1 MYQFVSLATSYLVP
15 VIIVLTI
22 LSLYEKI
29 KRGEADK
36 MVHYYGYALVVQFT
50 GYGLVAFMN
59 FCQTQ
64 GWPLPFDVETY
75 VVLGATLLTDLV
87 FFTYGLTYRY
97 MQTLH
102 GNQQLTLDLL
112 RSQQEAQQQV
122 IHSLEDERQRL
133 AQDLHDDVG
142 PLLATAKGYLSR
154 LTLNN
159 QAPPL
164 QRAQALLDE
173 AADELRLLSHELLPR
188 QLAQSGLAPALA
200 EACRQAARRGIPVEF
215 VTLGQAQPL
224 DARRE
229 KMLFSLA
236 VQLIRAAQQRP
247 RASGVTVQL
256 LYHQDQA
263 NLSVEDD
270 GQPADLAASGEL
282 NLSTKADLLG
292 SSLLL
297 DATEAGNSV
306 MLGIPVT
313 NPALT

>member
-1 MYQFVSLATSYLVP
+1 MYQFVSQATSYLVP

-22 LSLYEKI
+22 LSLYEKK

-36 MVHYYGYALVVQFT
+36 MVRYYSYALAVQFT

-59 FCQTQ
+59 FCQAH
-64 GWPLPFDVETY
+64 GWALPFEVETY
-75 VVLGATLLTDLV
+75 VVLGATLLIDLV

-97 MQTLH
+97 MQTQH
-102 GNQQLTLDLL
+102 GNQQLALNLL
-112 RSQQEAQQQV
+112 QNQQEAQQQV
-122 IHSLEDERQRL
+122 IHSLEVERQRL

-154 LTLNN
+154 LTRTDPR
-159 QAPPL
+159 PPL

-173 AADELRLLSHELLPR
+173 AADELRLLSHELQPR
-188 QLAQSGLAPALA
+188 QLAQSGLASTLA

-215 VTLGQAQPL
+215 VTLGQVQSL

-229 KMLFSLA
+229 QMLFSLA
-236 VQLIRAAQQRP
+236 VQLIRTAQRRP
-247 RASGVTVQL
+247 GASGVTVQL
-256 LYHQDQA
+256 LYHEDQV

-282 NLSTKADLLG
+282 NLDIKADLLG
-292 SSLLL
+292 ASLLL
-297 DATEAGNSV
+297 DATESGNSV
-306 MLGIPVT
+306 MMGIPMT
-313 NPALT
+313 NPALP